1 MSLIVL
7 SNTLF
12 NESEENQP
20 RVGGIKTPYSFTNTL
35 QTPLVIPPDSEVAL
49 QSIKLNLDGDF
60 EVRNWNDTMYQYIG
74 KRVDED
80 VASFLD
86 SINESTRYPSKI
98 NIDRGTYN
106 AESFVDKLADAMN
119 TGLYHPNFQG
129 LANASVQR
137 SASNASFDGYNL
149 TYDRSATA
157 SGNNR
162 PGTNDVIGATDE
174 SNGWSYVTT
183 PHHRFT
189 KTSGNGSTDP
199 RAFAQFTNA
208 PMDLAGGEFDVDFAN
223 ASSWCV
229 GLSRYCN
236 PDFEFTD
243 PNGTLIFRDFTEPE
257 YFTSNG
263 FLGFYDYVACALYDA
278 TNASHT
284 LRLFHAVKSD
294 DNQNPSLEMQEVR
307 YYGFTGATFAEPYNL
322 TTNASGFN
330 KIHFKVSGEAVE
342 VKLSVGGS
350 NGSVVTN
357 PTLGTPD
364 GKFNYFK
371 PVAQTCAYLYPK
383 MEIKDTLAPGDA
395 KNQYLD
401 IHKYRCKNDLTGFN
415 YNGIDTTKS
424 FKLPL
429 RDRLI
434 NFDWY
439 ATQINI
445 GIGGVARLKEVDF
458 RVFNDMTAGTADHTF
473 IELSHGKISQDYA
486 PVPIVGES
494 ARYIPS
500 DFANMKFIL
509 GFDDNAKDQPTS
521 KNGSAVTFTS
531 DATPKTISNQSVFV
545 RLTSLTQRSVNGVT
559 GNESKII
566 YHCPRFD
573 NAGNQVGGLF
583 FEPGEKTYL
592 DIGNLASTPINTFSI
607 DLVDNKEKFIK
618 SAIGSTTICLHIR
631 KKQKQV

>member
-7 SNTLF
+7 SNTSF
-12 NESEENQP
+12 NESEDNLP

-35 QTPLVIPPDSEVAL
+35 QTPIVIPPDSEVAL

-80 VASFLD
+80 VADYFD
-86 SINESTRYPSKI
+86 SINESTRYPAKI
-98 NIDRGTYN
+98 TVERGTYN
-106 AESFVDKLADAMN
+106 AEEFVDKLEEAMN
-119 TGLYHPNFQG
+119 RGLYHPNFQG

-162 PGTNDVIGATDE
+162 PGDEDVQFATED
-174 SNGWSYVTT
+174 SNGWSYDGTT
-183 PHHRFT
+183 NFRFT
-189 KTSGNGSTDP
+189 KTSGNGSLYP

-208 PMDLAGGEFDVDFAN
+208 PCDLADGDLEVDFAN
-223 ASSWCV
+223 ASSWFV

-236 PDFEFTD
+236 PDFEFVD
-243 PNGTLIFRDFTEPE
+243 ENGTFITRDFTEPE
-257 YFTSNG
+257 YFNSNG
-263 FLGFYDYVACALYDA
+263 FLGFYDYLACAFYDE

-294 DNQNPSLEMQEVR
+294 DNENPQLEMQEVR
-307 YYGFTGATFAEPYNL
+307 YWGFTGANFTAPYDL
-322 TTNASGFN
+322 TTNASGYSRV
-330 KIHFKVSGEAVE
+330 HFETSGEAVKL
-342 VKLSVGGS
+342 KLSVAGAS
-350 NGSVVTN
+350 QIVVTT
-357 PTLGTPD
+357 PTLGTPT
-364 GKFNYFK
+364 GKNNYFK
-371 PVAQTCAYLYPK
+371 PIAQTCAYLYPK
-383 MEIKDTLAPGDA
+383 MEIKDTVNDGDA
-395 KNQYLD
+395 QNQYLD
-401 IHKYRCKNDLTGFN
+401 FHEYKCKNDLTGFK
-415 YNGIDTTKS
+415 YNGLDESKS
-424 FKLPL
+424 IQLPL
-429 RDRLI
+429 RERLI

-439 ATQINI
+439 QTMINI
-445 GIGGVARLKEVDF
+445 GQVGKLKEVDF
-458 RVFNDMTAGTADHTF
+458 RVFNDMSAGTAAHTF
-473 IELSHGKISQDYA
+473 IETEHGKIAQEYA

-494 ARYIPS
+494 NRYIPS
-500 DFANMKFIL
+500 DFANMRYVL

-531 DATPKTISNQSVFV
+531 DQTPKTISNQSVFV

-592 DIGNLASTPINTFSI
+592 DIGNIAETPINTFSV
-607 DLVDNKEKFIK
+607 DLVDNKERFIK

-631 KKQKQV
+631 KKQKH

>member
-7 SNTLF
+7 SNTSF
-12 NESEENQP
+12 NESEDNLP

-35 QTPLVIPPDSEVAL
+35 QTPIVIPADSEVAL

-74 KRVDED
+74 KRVDVD
-80 VASFLD
+80 VAGYLD
-86 SINESTRYPSKI
+86 SINESTRYPAKI
-98 NIDRGTYN
+98 TVDRGTYN
-106 AESFVDKLADAMN
+106 AESFVDKLKVAMN
-119 TGLYHPNFQG
+119 RGLYHPNFQG

-162 PGTNDVIGATDE
+162 PGTNDVISATED
-174 SNGWSYVTT
+174 SNGWSYDGTT
-183 PHHRFT
+183 NFRFT
-189 KTSGNGSTDP
+189 KTSGNGSEDP

-208 PMDLAGGEFDVDFAN
+208 PCDLADGDLEVDFGN
-223 ASSWCV
+223 ASSWFV

-236 PDFEFTD
+236 PEFEFTD
-243 PNGTLIFRDFTEPE
+243 ENGTIIDRDFTEPE
-257 YFTSNG
+257 YFNG
-263 FLGFYDYVACALYDA
+263 PGFIGFYDYLACAFYD
-278 TNASHT
+278 NASATHK
-284 LRLFHAVKSD
+284 LRLYHAVKSD
-294 DNQNPSLEMQEVR
+294 DNENPTLEMQEVI
-307 YYGFTGATFAEPYNL
+307 YWGFTGANFTQPYDL
-322 TTNASGFN
+322 GVNASSYSRV
-330 KIHFKVSGEAVE
+330 HFETSGEAVKL
-342 VKLSVGGS
+342 KLSVAGAS
-350 NGSVVTN
+350 QIVVTN

-364 GKFNYFK
+364 GKYNYFK
-371 PVAQTCAYLYPK
+371 PIAQTCTYLYPK
-383 MEIKDTLAPGDA
+383 MEIKDTLAAGDA

-401 IHKYRCKNDLTGFN
+401 FAEYKCKNNLTGFK
-415 YNGIDTTKS
+415 YDGFDESKS
-424 FKLPL
+424 IQLPL
-429 RDRLI
+429 RERLI

-439 ATQINI
+439 NTMINL
-445 GIGGVARLKEVDF
+445 GEVGKLKEVDF
-458 RVFNDMTAGTADHTF
+458 RVFNDMTLGTAEHTF
-473 IELSHGKISQDYA
+473 VETQNGKISQEYA

-494 ARYIPS
+494 QRYIPS
-500 DFANMKFIL
+500 DFANMRYVL

-531 DATPKTISNQSVFV
+531 DAVPKTISNQSVFV

-592 DIGNLASTPINTFSI
+592 DIGNIGETYINTFSV
-607 DLVDNKEKFIK
+607 DLVDNKERFIK

>member
-7 SNTLF
+7 SNTSF

-80 VASFLD
+80 VAGYLD
-86 SINESTRYPSKI
+86 SINESTRYPAKLTVE
-98 NIDRGTYN
+98 RGTYN
-106 AESFVDKLADAMN
+106 AESFVDKLKVAMN
-119 TGLYHPNFQG
+119 KAIYHPNFQG

-149 TYDRSATA
+149 KYDRSETA

-162 PGTNDVIGATDE
+162 PGDNDVIAATIE
-174 SNGWSYVTT
+174 SQGWSYDGTT
-183 PHHRFT
+183 NFRFT
-189 KTSGNGSTDP
+189 KTSASNTVDG
-199 RAFAQFTNA
+199 RAFVQFTNA
-208 PMDLAGGEFDVDFAN
+208 PMDLADGVLEVDFGN
-223 ASSWCV
+223 ATRWHV

-236 PDFEFTD
+236 PSPDLGVDQYGTEYDRDFE
-243 PNGTLIFRDFTEPE
+243 EPE
-257 YFTSNG
+257 YFDGSG
-263 FLGFYDYVACALYDA
+263 YFGFYDYLAAAFYD
-278 TNASHT
+278 NASAVHR

-294 DNQNPSLEMQEVR
+294 DNENPQLELQEVR

-322 TTNASGFN
+322 TLNASGFSR
-330 KIHFKVSGEAVE
+330 IHFETSGEAVK
-342 VKLSVGGS
+342 VKLSVAGA
-350 NGSVVTN
+350 NASVVTY

-364 GKFNYFK
+364 GKNNYFK
-371 PVAQTCAYLYPK
+371 PIAQTCSYLYPK
-383 MEIKDTLAPGDA
+383 MEIKENASFNSSGE
-395 KNQYLD
+395 YLQFAEY
-401 IHKYRCKNDLTGFN
+401 KCKNDLTGFD
-415 YNGIDTTKS
+415 YDGVDRSKS
-424 FKLPL
+424 NQLPL

-434 NFDWY
+434 NFDWF

-445 GIGGVARLKEVDF
+445 GVGGIARLKEVDF
-458 RVFNDMTAGTADHTF
+458 RVFNDMSAGTAAHTF
-473 IELSHGKISQDYA
+473 IETQNKKISQEYA
-486 PVPIVGES
+486 PVPIVGQS

-500 DFANMKFIL
+500 DFANMRYVL
-509 GFDDNAKDQPTS
+509 GFDANVKDQPTS
-521 KNGSAVTFTS
+521 KSGSAVTFTS
-531 DATPKTISNQSVFV
+531 DGTPQTISNQSVFI

-592 DIGNLASTPINTFSI
+592 DIGNIAETPINTFSV
-607 DLVDNKEKFIK
+607 DLVDNKERFIK
-618 SAIGSTTICLHIR
+618 SAIGSTTVCLHIR
-631 KKQKQV
+631 PKKKN